1 MRRRPPRSTRTD
13 TLFPYTT
20 LFRSAADPS
29 LHARGPADRRRNRSR
44 FRGRAVASGRRDL
57 VRAGVGMRREGWE
70 SALNALL
77 EEAARQPFQWGVRDC
92 ALLACDAVAAI
103 TGDDPGKPFRGKYKT
118 ARGAAGAL
126 RRFAGGGLVKTVEKI
141 TAARGMPEIPALM
154 AQRGDVVIIDAVLPS
169 GTTADALGI
178 VDMTG
183 RVAVAPPDGLLR
195 ETGRG
200 GGRDRGGR

>member
-44 FRGRAVASGRRDL
+44 FRVRAVASGRRDL

-77 EEAARQPFQWGVRDC
+77 EEAARQPFRSEEHTSELQSLMRISY
-92 ALLACDAVAAI
+92 AVFCLKKKN
-103 TGDDPGKPFRGKYKT
+103 TNRY
-118 ARGAAGAL
+118 
-126 RRFAGGGLVKTVEKI
+126 
-141 TAARGMPEIPALM
+141 
-154 AQRGDVVIIDAVLPS
+154 
-169 GTTADALGI
+169 I
-178 VDMTG
+178 VCTS
-183 RVAVAPPDGLLR
+183 
-195 ETGRG
+195 
-200 GGRDRGGR
+200 